1 VTEVLPGTSKGARRE
16 SAKIIRRVGRSR
28 ENDKPKQVEFKCLSD
43 PTLNQLQHRK
53 ASITTEPPTDTH
65 DFNGLNRRELIFAGS
80 VLTAS
85 ILLTA

>member
-28 ENDKPKQVEFKCLSD
+28 ENDKPKQD